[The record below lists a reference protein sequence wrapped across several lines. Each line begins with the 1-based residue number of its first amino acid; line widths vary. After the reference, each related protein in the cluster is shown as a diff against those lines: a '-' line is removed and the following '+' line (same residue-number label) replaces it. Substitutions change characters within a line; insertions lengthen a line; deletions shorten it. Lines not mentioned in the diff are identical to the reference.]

1 MKACTVEW
9 HGEQYELSANWSQ
22 EEEDQRG
29 QRFYLNGEGITGA
42 EYRSLTDW
50 FSNTGITDMSE
61 DARQQAA
68 IEGTI
73 TIERLSAPYRQEFL
87 FRTVQEDASLL
98 QVNLKGSA
106 AVYIKREKVEEFISS
121 LKQ

>member
-1 MKACTVEW
+1 
-9 HGEQYELSANWSQ
+9 
-22 EEEDQRG
+22 
-29 QRFYLNGEGITGA
+29 
-42 EYRSLTDW
+42 
-50 FSNTGITDMSE
+50 MSK
-61 DARQQAA
+61 DARQQTA

-73 TIERLSAPYRQEFL
+73 AIERLSAPYRQEIL
-87 FRTVQEDASLL
+87 FRTVQEDASLM